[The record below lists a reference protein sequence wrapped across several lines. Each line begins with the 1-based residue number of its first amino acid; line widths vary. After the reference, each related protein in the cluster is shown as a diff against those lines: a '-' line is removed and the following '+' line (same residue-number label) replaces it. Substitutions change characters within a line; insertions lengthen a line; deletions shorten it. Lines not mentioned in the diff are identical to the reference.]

1 MKNNQIIKKFLH
13 NKKREQKMTI
23 PPIEEWCMGSF
34 PAMLVSELADAG
46 FRLPLVAQF
55 YFNEDDNIY
64 YEQLLRK
71 YFHCFPETLHR
82 TNIEEEVYVR
92 QLFAI
97 VAAAFDDSFDR
108 NSQAAQN
115 LFRIVREQKN
125 ILYNEIL
132 NSPSDSISYNNF
144 SEKASGTEYHSIRDD
159 SVERYHN
166 SIVSFLFL
174 AEMMRK
180 TVVLT
185 NFDIRNIED
194 IVQYVYYPNFDQ
206 HIPED
211 ELEYLCWYLGLPN
224 PRYINE
230 TTLIEYILSSYDE
243 DEENLPP
250 FEETDTFWDE
260 DAKSTLLE
268 HTIFYV
274 KNTTR
279 MYKLGDSPLLH
290 QPITKKQLLNTFENF
305 HNFDY
310 FDDDFSSLFHQAER
324 FIHYI
329 VQELILD
336 CLHQAK
342 NEMVDM
348 LFFD

>member
-1 MKNNQIIKKFLH
+1 MKNIQ
-13 NKKREQKMTI
+13 KREQKITI

-34 PAMLVSELADAG
+34 PSILVSELADAG

-55 YFNEDDNIY
+55 YFNEDDNIF

-71 YFHCFPETLHR
+71 YFHCFPETLHL

-97 VAAAFDDSFDR
+97 IAAAFDESFDR
-108 NSQAAQN
+108 NSQVAQK
-115 LFRIVREQKN
+115 LFLIVREQKN

-132 NSPSDSISYNNF
+132 NSSSDSISYNNF
-144 SEKASGTEYHSIRDD
+144 SEKASGAEYHSIRDD

-166 SIVSFLFL
+166 SIVSFIFL
-174 AEMMRK
+174 AEMTGK

-194 IVQYVYYPNFDQ
+194 IIQYVYYPNFDQ

-211 ELEYLCWYLGLPN
+211 ELEHLCWYLGLPN

-230 TTLIEYILSSYDE
+230 TTLIEYIFSSYDE
-243 DEENLPP
+243 DA
-250 FEETDTFWDE
+250 DTFWDE
-260 DAKSTLLE
+260 DTKDTLLE

-290 QPITKKQLLNTFENF
+290 QSITKKQLLNAFENF

-310 FDDDFSSLFHQAER
+310 FDDDYSSRFHQAER
-324 FIHYI
+324 FVHYI

>member
-1 MKNNQIIKKFLH
+1 MKNIQ
-13 NKKREQKMTI
+13 KREQKITI

-34 PAMLVSELADAG
+34 PSILVSELADAG

-55 YFNEDDNIY
+55 YFNEDDNIF

-97 VAAAFDDSFDR
+97 IAAAFDESFDR
-108 NSQAAQN
+108 NSQAAQK
-115 LFRIVREQKN
+115 LFLIVREQKN

-132 NSPSDSISYNNF
+132 NSSSDSISYNNF
-144 SEKASGTEYHSIRDD
+144 SEKASGAEYHSIRDD

-174 AEMMRK
+174 AEMTGK

-194 IVQYVYYPNFDQ
+194 IIQYIYYPNFDQ

-211 ELEYLCWYLGLPN
+211 ELEHLCWYLGLPN

-230 TTLIEYILSSYDE
+230 TTLIEYIFSSYDE
-243 DEENLPP
+243 DA
-250 FEETDTFWDE
+250 DTFWDE

-290 QPITKKQLLNTFENF
+290 QPITKKQLLNAFENF

-310 FDDDFSSLFHQAER
+310 FDDDYSSRFHQAER
-324 FIHYI
+324 FVHYI